1 MNREALTDLFPNANL
16 VNQKTESTNELSLNI
31 DGQWYVIPKETLT
44 EREQVLINY
53 LTPTQREL
61 PDSKWARY
69 LFNGDSKPTCST
81 DYIRLIQLKLSTSKE
96 DIDLTYWYEAISHLF
111 SGVLDSFFK
120 EEDHCY
126 IVQCFSE
133 NSLLSVKEF
142 SDLLQTFED
151 DYAIKITA
159 YVGHYWSISHE
170 VNRLWL
176 EEIDL
181 FLSQDHYISKSVVS
195 LSHLALPYYTD
206 KGRHHSLILQTF
218 YNDIK
223 KQPEWLEMIHALWA
237 NQRNLTEAA
246 KALYLH
252 RNTLQYRMTKF
263 ETQTHLS
270 LKETD
275 DLALAYLITLMK

>member
-1 MNREALTDLFPNANL
+1 MNHEAFTELFPNANL

-53 LTPTQREL
+53 LTQTQKERS
-61 PDSKWARY
+61 DSKWARY
-69 LFNGDSKPTCST
+69 LFNKDSKPACTA
-81 DYIRLIQLKLSTSKE
+81 DYIRLIQLKLSAPKK

-111 SGVLDSFFK
+111 TGVLDIFFK

-126 IVQCFSE
+126 VVQRFSAD
-133 NSLLSVKEF
+133 SLLSIKEF
-142 SDLLQTFED
+142 SNLLQTVED

-159 YVGHYWSISHE
+159 YVGYYWSTSHE
-170 VNRLWL
+170 INRLWL

-181 FLSQDHYISKSVVS
+181 FQSQVHYIFKPVVS
-195 LSHLALPYYTD
+195 LAHLALPYYTD
-206 KGRHHSLILQTF
+206 KGRHHSLILHTL
-218 YNDIK
+218 YKYIK
-223 KQPEWLEMIHALWA
+223 EQPEWLEMIHALWA

-263 ETQTHLS
+263 EDQTHLS

-275 DLALAYLITLMK
+275 DLALAYLITLTK